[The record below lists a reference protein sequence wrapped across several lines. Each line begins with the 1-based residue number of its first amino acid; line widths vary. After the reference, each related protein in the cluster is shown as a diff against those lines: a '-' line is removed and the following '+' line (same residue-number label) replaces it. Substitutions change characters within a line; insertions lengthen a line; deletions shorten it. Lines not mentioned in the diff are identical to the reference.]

1 QFEPFRKGPKKLK
14 WTAVPTLF
22 LHCADKKK
30 RKPPKKREVDSRPA
44 TSPIDSVFVATS
56 CHGCPSDHIDSSSA
70 TSPADSVLVAAS
82 NQGCPSDQIDSSSV
96 SCPADSVLVAASS
109 QGCPS
114 DEIDS
119 SSASCPADSVLVAA
133 SSQGCPSDQIDSSS
147 VSCPADSVLVAASS
161 QGCLSDE
168 IDSSSAT
175 SPADSVLVAASNQG
189 RPSDQAAHL
198 MVTKFAITSH
208 PLGTCFRETSA
219 TASRSAATHEP
230 LSVTSQQVSPRK
242 KVADLQRKVKRL
254 QRKNRDLLQENARI
268 KKGITRVFTED
279 QVRALGREK
288 NTGCAWSAATIKNAL
303 RLHFAC
309 GSTGYNLLISQ
320 DDGVLSTKART
331 TAWFFKQVNKWFDLM
346 CSRHIGTAFSYS
358 KPEEYD
364 KAVSFMLFF
373 MNLFRD
379 IKIADGSWK
388 PVQTGVLLSTTS
400 ILSLQ
405 KDLLKEGYKFV
416 LTARFT
422 QDSLENLFSMIRARN
437 PIPTPYQCKM
447 ALRVI
452 SVSQY
457 LKHAKKGS
465 YDIDD
470 GAFFLADYR
479 SKFPESVTKVI
490 EGAVEDEV
498 DDVLPEMSST
508 EESAF
513 LYMSGYLA
521 SSVLKNNTT
530 CNLCKESIVDSQN
543 DAKCVQFI
551 RSKAYKDGCLAI
563 PSQSL
568 VSLLQMCESIFVKHA
583 SSFHKQINNAKRL
596 QGHNDERYKWHT
608 FSTVPQY

>member
-1 QFEPFRKGPKKLK
+1 TPGYSVAPPS
-14 WTAVPTLF
+14 WNF
-22 LHCADKKK
+22 L
-30 RKPPKKREVDSRPA
+30 
-44 TSPIDSVFVATS
+44 FVAEY
-56 CHGCPSDHIDSSSA
+56 CFVVALHGLYINECERSI
-70 TSPADSVLVAAS
+70 
-82 NQGCPSDQIDSSSV
+82 
-96 SCPADSVLVAASS
+96 
-109 QGCPS
+109 
-114 DEIDS
+114 
-119 SSASCPADSVLVAA
+119 
-133 SSQGCPSDQIDSSS
+133 
-147 VSCPADSVLVAASS
+147 
-161 QGCLSDE
+161 
-168 IDSSSAT
+168 
-175 SPADSVLVAASNQG
+175 
-189 RPSDQAAHL
+189 QARLPLLLILCSWLPQAKGAHL
-198 MVTKFAITSH
+198 T
-208 PLGTCFRETSA
+208 
-219 TASRSAATHEP
+219 RSIQA
-230 LSVTSQQVSPRK
+230 
-242 KVADLQRKVKRL
+242 QRLV
-254 QRKNRDLLQENARI
+254 
-268 KKGITRVFTED
+268 
-279 QVRALGREK
+279 
-288 NTGCAWSAATIKNAL
+288 
-303 RLHFAC
+303 
-309 GSTGYNLLISQ
+309 LLILCSWLPQ
-320 DDGVLSTKART
+320 AKGAHLTRSIQAQCPVLLILCSWLPQAKGAHLTRSIQARLPLLLIVCSWLPQTKGAHLT
-331 TAWFFKQVNKWFDLM
+331 
-346 CSRHIGTAFSYS
+346 SRHIGTAFSYS

-437 PIPTPYQCKM
+437 PIPTPHQCKM

-457 LKHAKKGS
+457 LKHAKKGN
-465 YDIDD
+465 YGIDD

-479 SKFPESVTKVI
+479 SKFPESVAKVI

-513 LYMSGYLA
+513 VYMSGYLA

-530 CNLCKESIVDSQN
+530 CNLCKESLVDSQN
-543 DAKCVQFI
+543 GAKCVKFI

-583 SSFHKQINNAKRL
+583 SSIHKQINNAKRL
-596 QGHNDERYKWHT
+596 QDIMMSATSGIYFPQCHNIKAHIIQRFTVFRIRIHLKDLSKIEREKQKAALEARK
-608 FSTVPQY
+608 FPSASTARKAAQERPSCCVLQA